1 MIKQAFNAVL
11 PSFVMM
17 FIGYIYGK
25 IFKDDISIFNKIA
38 TWLMAPVVTF
48 AFMNDYVPSTSIL
61 IRYGIGFSVMFL
73 LSFGFS
79 KFHKQDREILFTGNV
94 YVNSGYLGYPVLL
107 ALWGEEALALGV
119 VYSFINVF
127 FGSTFLPA
135 LIRGKFELK
144 NILRL
149 PFLYAIVLGWGLGLI
164 GVSYKQLPVGL
175 LTAFNWLRDMAIP
188 FLLLQVGLGISKIE
202 LKVSSIK
209 DYAQISFERLV
220 LIPILMFPI
229 GFLFSPMEAKAFL
242 LECAMPIG
250 VNSVVVIGAFKRE
263 LVPKAG
269 MTVAITTLFSLLTL
283 PVWAYVI
290 EKVFG

>member
-1 MIKQAFNAVL
+1 MIKQAFSAVL

-61 IRYGIGFSVMFL
+61 IRYGIGFTVMFL
-73 LSFGFS
+73 LSFGLS
-79 KFHKQDREILFTGNV
+79 RIHKEDREIFFTGNV

-119 VYSFINVF
+119 VYSFVNVF

-149 PFLYAIVLGWGLGLI
+149 PFLYAIVLGWGLGVI

-229 GFLFSPMEAKAFL
+229 VFLFSPMEAKAFL